1 MLEEIDNKLH
11 YAMKDSLEALQDSKD
26 HYKRI
31 VQAMTDYIYV
41 VHMDSGVPAAT
52 EHGPGCMSITG
63 YTSEEYAADPLLWHS
78 MICEEDKEAVIN
90 QAKKA
95 INGEMPP
102 PLEHR
107 LIHKDGSVHCV
118 KNTTIPRFNK
128 QGNVIA
134 YYGLIS
140 DITERKQ
147 AEGKLRQYHEHLEDL
162 VKERTRELMSAK
174 EEAEAANLAK
184 STFLANISHELR
196 TPLTGIIG
204 MAELLAELGEEE
216 AEMIESINT
225 EANTL
230 LGLITDILD
239 FSKIET
245 GKLELEEITF
255 NIHKLIDS
263 ITMTA
268 ALKAKQ
274 AGLHFNVFK
283 THDMPD
289 HLIGDPIRLRQILIN
304 LLDNAVKFTQRGKV
318 SLKVD
323 IIDESDESI
332 KLCFE
337 VCDTGIG
344 IPKEKQAH
352 IFDVFTQVD
361 ASTTRFYGGSGLGL
375 AICRQ
380 IAEIMNGEIGVESEP
395 GKGSTFYFSALFK
408 KGMDSVSVC
417 DVVKDAK
424 IESRVCI
431 TDRNSRILL
440 VEDYPTNQQVV
451 LRHLIRAGYEVDLAE
466 NGQEAV
472 EKFRE
477 HDYDLILMD
486 IQMPIMDGFEA
497 TKKIRESENTEGK
510 QRTPIIAMTAHAI
523 AGYADRCIEGGM
535 DDYISKP
542 VRKSGLLA
550 MAAKW
555 TGQEHHHH
563 KQAFQLEYKE
573 ARNADEPINFDEL
586 LQDFGGNRNVLL
598 KIINGFIEIV
608 EKQMPLIEKAMN
620 GSDFETLKKQV
631 HSIKGGA
638 LNLNANAL
646 AEAAKEIEMIDE
658 SFTQRKRLN
667 RLNKLKEELKMF
679 KEQCRTIL
687 SSGPELKSE
696 GGNNED
702 TDSRG

>member
-1 MLEEIDNKLH
+1 MLEEINNKLH
-11 YAMKDSLEALQDSKD
+11 YALKDSLEALQDSKD
-26 HYKRI
+26 YYKRL

-41 VHMDSGVPAAT
+41 VHIDNGMPVAT
-52 EHGPGCMSITG
+52 EHGPGCIGVTG
-63 YTSEEYAADPLLWHS
+63 YSSEEYEAEPFLWHR
-78 MICEEDKEAVIN
+78 MIYEEDKEAVVN
-90 QAKKA
+90 QASVAVK
-95 INGEMPP
+95 GEMPP

-107 LIHKDGSVHCV
+107 LIHKDSSVLWV
-118 KNTTIPRFNK
+118 KNTIVPRFNK

-147 AEGKLRQYHEHLEDL
+147 AEEKLRQYYEHLEEL
-162 VKERTRELMSAK
+162 VKERTMELMRAK
-174 EEAEAANLAK
+174 EQAEAANLAK

-225 EANTL
+225 EGNTL
-230 LGLITDILD
+230 LGLINDILD
-239 FSKIET
+239 LSKIET
-245 GKLELEEITF
+245 GKLDLEEITF

-263 ITMTA
+263 IARTA
-268 ALKAKQ
+268 AVKAKQ
-274 AGLHFNVFK
+274 VGLHFNVFK
-283 THDMPD
+283 TYDIPD
-289 HLIGDPIRLRQILIN
+289 YLIGDPIRLRQILIN

-318 SLKVD
+318 SLNVD

-344 IPKEKQAH
+344 IPEEKQAH
-352 IFDVFTQVD
+352 IFDVFMQVD
-361 ASTTRFYGGSGLGL
+361 PSTTRFYGGSGLGL

-380 IAEIMNGEIGVESEP
+380 IAELMNGEIGVESEP

-417 DVVKDAK
+417 DAVEGEK
-424 IESRVCI
+424 IESEVCI
-431 TDRNSRILL
+431 TDRSLTILL

-451 LRHLIRAGYEVDLAE
+451 LRHLIRSGCEVDLAE

-497 TKKIRESENTEGK
+497 TKKIREIEHTEGK

-542 VRKSGLLA
+542 VRKSGLLT
-550 MAAKW
+550 MVAKW
-555 TGQEHHHH
+555 TGASSPHDGISPG
-563 KQAFQLEYKE
+563 YKE
-573 ARNADEPINFDEL
+573 AREADEPINFDEL
-586 LQDFGGNRNVLL
+586 LQDFDSDRNMLL

-608 EKQMPLIEKAMN
+608 EKQIPLIEKAMN
-620 GSDFETLKKQV
+620 ESNFEAFKKQA
-631 HSIKGGA
+631 HSINGGA
-638 LNLNANAL
+638 LNLGAKAL
-646 AEAAKEIEMIDE
+646 AYAAKKVELIDE

-667 RLNKLKEELKMF
+667 RLNALKKELKMF
-679 KEQCRTIL
+679 KEHCRTKL
-687 SSGPELKSE
+687 SPEL
-696 GGNNED
+696 
-702 TDSRG
+702 